1 MPHVVR
7 AGRADLEAAWRGL
20 AGGPWRWGRV
30 VARIEGRYLASEG
43 VALLLA
49 GVVVEFSR
57 PLHPVVLVTH
67 RRDATAVHLW
77 PAVQVERTAAVKRL
91 VWQVAE
97 ELTAFGAGA
106 ITATN
111 LEPPAD

>member
-20 AGGPWRWGRV
+20 PSGPWRWGRM
-30 VARIEGRYLASEG
+30 VARIEGRYLAADA
-43 VALLLA
+43 VALLLQ

-77 PAVQVERTAAVKRL
+77 PTAPVERTDGVKRL
-91 VWQVAE
+91 VWQVAQ
-97 ELTAFGAGA
+97 ELTAFGAGE
-106 ITATN
+106 ISSTN
-111 LEPPAD
+111 LEPPDD